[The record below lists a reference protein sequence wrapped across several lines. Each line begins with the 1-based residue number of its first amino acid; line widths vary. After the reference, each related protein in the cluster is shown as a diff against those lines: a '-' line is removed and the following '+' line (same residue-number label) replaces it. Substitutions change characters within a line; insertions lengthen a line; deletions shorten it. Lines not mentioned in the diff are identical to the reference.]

1 MNFTILSW
9 GPPPTLETT
18 DFDLIVHSKMTLGVN
33 GCVNGPL
40 SPCDGPLIQG
50 VTLPPETD

>member
-33 GCVNGPL
+33 GPL